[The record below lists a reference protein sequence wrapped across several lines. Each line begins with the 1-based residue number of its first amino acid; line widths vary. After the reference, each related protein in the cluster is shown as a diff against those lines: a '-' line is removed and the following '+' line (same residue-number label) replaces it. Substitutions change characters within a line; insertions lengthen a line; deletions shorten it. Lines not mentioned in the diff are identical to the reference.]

1 VLNHRQPTR
10 RDMPASL
17 EPLLFEAGTSS
28 AIAIA
33 RALSMDP
40 LCMLFDGCTSPL
52 DPEMVGG

>member
-1 VLNHRQPTR
+1 
-10 RDMPASL
+10 MPASL